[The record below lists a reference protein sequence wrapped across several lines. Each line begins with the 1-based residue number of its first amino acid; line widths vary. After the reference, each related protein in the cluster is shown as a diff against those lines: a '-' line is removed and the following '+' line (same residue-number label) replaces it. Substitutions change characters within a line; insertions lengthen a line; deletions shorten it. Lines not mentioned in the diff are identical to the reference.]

1 MKFTAKCVVKSVCHI
16 SRWKKSEKMQ
26 FTTIKRGQYIGN
38 CKSSQKDLIVRQT
51 VCCHA
56 QMRLGGFLFGQHGSF

>member
-1 MKFTAKCVVKSVCHI
+1 MKFTAKCVVKSVSHI
-16 SRWKKSEKMQ
+16 SLGKSGKMQ